1 MHRVNNVVAVAAVV
15 TLGFL
20 AGFANPASA
29 QSVTAFE
36 GARLIVGDGR
46 VIENATLV
54 VEGTRIA
61 QVGGKADVRVPN
73 GARRVDLAGKTVMP
87 MIVDTHT
94 HLSTTRDGLI
104 RDLKQ
109 RAYFGVSAALSLGLD
124 GFELLGL
131 RNEIVPGAARFFS
144 AGKGITRIEPGRPT
158 FQINS
163 EAEARK
169 AVEENAA
176 HRADIVKVWVDE
188 REGKVEKVTPEQYAA
203 VIDEAHN
210 RGLRVTAHIFHMDD
224 AKGLM
229 RAGLDA
235 FAHGVR
241 DKDIDDETV
250 SMFKARPYLTLTP
263 NLPDRGVKKDL
274 SWLRSGLPA
283 AEFAKLEEA
292 NKDNPKAQA
301 LYGIQARNL
310 AKLNAAGVRMTL
322 GTDGN
327 RPWGPHEEMED
338 MVLAGM
344 TPMQVIVAA
353 TRNSAGF
360 VRMTDA
366 GTLEAGMSADFIVL
380 DANPLDDITN
390 TRRISSVILRGAAVD
405 RTQPVR

>member
-1 MHRVNNVVAVAAVV
+1 MHRANEVLVKAVV
-15 TLGFL
+15 TFVFL
-20 AGFANPASA
+20 VGFAISVSA
-29 QSVTAFE
+29 QTVTAYE

-61 QVGGKADVRVPN
+61 QVGSAADVRVPA
-73 GARRVDLAGKTVMP
+73 GATRLSLAGKTLMP

-109 RAYFGVSAALSLGLD
+109 RAYFGVSGALSLGLD
-124 GFELLGL
+124 SFELLAM
-131 RNEIVPGAARFFS
+131 RNELIPGAARYFS
-144 AGKGITRIEPGRPT
+144 GKGITRIEPGRAT

-169 AVEENAA
+169 AVQENAA
-176 HRADIVKVWVDE
+176 HRADIIKVWVDE
-188 REGKVEKVTPEQYAA
+188 REGKVEKVTPAQYAA
-203 VIDEAHN
+203 IIDEAHN

-241 DKDIDDETV
+241 DKDIDEETV
-250 SMFKARPYLTLTP
+250 SMLKARPYLTLTP
-263 NLPDRGVKKDL
+263 NLPDRGVKKDW
-274 SWLRSGLPA
+274 SWLRAGLPA

-301 LYGIQARNL
+301 FYGIQARNL
-310 AKLNAAGVRMTL
+310 AKLNAAGVRVTL

-380 DANPLDDITN
+380 DANPLDNITN
-390 TRRISSVILRGAAVD
+390 TRRISSVILRGAPVD
-405 RTQPVR
+405 RAQPVR

>member
-1 MHRVNNVVAVAAVV
+1 MHRVNVAAVTV
-15 TLGFL
+15 VVALGL
-20 AGFANPASA
+20 LVAFAFPASA
-29 QSVTAFE
+29 QSVTAYE

-54 VEGTRIA
+54 VEGARIA
-61 QVGGKADVRVPN
+61 QVGPAADVRVPA
-73 GARRVDLAGKTVMP
+73 GATRVSLAGKTVMP

-94 HLSTTRDGLI
+94 HLSTTRDGLL

-144 AGKGITRIEPGRPT
+144 AGKGITRVEPGRPT

-169 AVEENAA
+169 AVQENAA
-176 HRADIVKVWVDE
+176 HRADIIKVWVDE
-188 REGKVEKVTPEQYAA
+188 REGKVEKVTPAQYAA
-203 VIDEAHN
+203 IIDEAHN

-250 SMFKARPYLTLTP
+250 SMFKARPNLTLTP
-263 NLPDRGVKKDL
+263 NLPPRGDTKI
-274 SWLRSGLPA
+274 
-283 AEFAKLEEA
+283 
-292 NKDNPKAQA
+292 AQQFF
-301 LYGIQARNL
+301 GIQARNL
-310 AKLNAAGVRMTL
+310 ERLNAAGVRITL

-327 RPWGPHEEMED
+327 QPAGPHE
-338 MVLAGM
+338 
-344 TPMQVIVAA
+344 
-353 TRNSAGF
+353 
-360 VRMTDA
+360 
-366 GTLEAGMSADFIVL
+366 
-380 DANPLDDITN
+380 
-390 TRRISSVILRGAAVD
+390 
-405 RTQPVR
+405 